1 MGWRPSVSRERVTL
15 RVKDQGGGP
24 VIRARWRDSDGA
36 QVEKVVGRGW
46 LVRDGESGGK
56 PNGKTIGRWRE
67 RRGRAEDGFLTP
79 DAAREL
85 VPGIVEAHEIEQTK
99 ERRRAERQSVAD
111 REKTVS
117 EIVEA
122 WIAWR
127 SVDDPDGA
135 HVAWKFT
142 TKKNTS
148 NYARRLARE
157 LGPDRPAESITATE
171 LRKLLAD
178 GLQPMRNGKVIE
190 GREVSRKMRSYY
202 AATLR
207 GVFTRAHARGW
218 IEENPAEDL
227 PAYRARKKRAG
238 DPLRRNEYLT
248 PDELRAIVTQLRE
261 GAKDE
266 KRRDPR
272 GDQAARDQDAA
283 IVTTMAMAGLRPAEA
298 LALRWENVDLSGS
311 SLRIVESRAMGVTDV
326 PKSNAGRT
334 VPLAEEVARELAA
347 VGLRDYMTAGSDLVF
362 IGPQGGHVELAEL
375 RGRFNAAQDRA
386 KISPRRELRQLRNTF
401 GTVCAAAGVPLRT
414 LQSWMGHESITTTE
428 IYASFMP
435 RDQDAAL
442 VSAAFSAG
450 TADAATRAEEAP
462 AS

>member
-1 MGWRPSVSRERVTL
+1 MSREQVTL
-15 RVKDQGGGP
+15 RVRDQGGGP
-24 VIRARWRDSDGA
+24 VIRCRWRDTDGV

-46 LVRDGESGGK
+46 LVRDGEKGGK
-56 PNGKTIGRWRE
+56 PKGKMIGAWRE
-67 RRGRAEDGFLTP
+67 RRGNPENGALTP
-79 DAAREL
+79 DAARER
-85 VPGIVEAHEIEQTK
+85 VQEIVSAHAAQVAK
-99 ERRRAERQSVAD
+99 EKRRAARQGQDD
-111 REKTVS
+111 RHRTIS
-117 EIVEA
+117 EAVED

-135 HVAWKFT
+135 HTAWKFT

-157 LGPDRPAESITATE
+157 LGPDRPVESVTADE
-171 LRKLLAD
+171 LRKLLAE
-178 GLQPMRNGKVIE
+178 GLQPMRNGTAIE

-207 GVFTRAHARGW
+207 GVFARAHARGW
-218 IEENPAEDL
+218 TGEDPASEL
-227 PAYRARKKRAG
+227 PAYRARKKRAD
-238 DPLRRNEYLT
+238 DPLRRHEYLA
-248 PDELRAIVTQLRE
+248 PDELRSIVAELRK
-261 GAKDE
+261 GADGE
-266 KRRDPR
+266 ARRDPR
-272 GDQAARDQDAA
+272 GADAARAQDAA

-298 LALRWENVDLSGS
+298 LALKWENVDLSGS

-347 VGLRDYMTAGSDLVF
+347 VGLREFGTAPGDLVF
-362 IGPQGGHVELAEL
+362 VGPQGGHVELAEL

-386 KISPRRELRQLRNTF
+386 GISPRRELRQLRNTF

-428 IYASFMP
+428 VYASFMP
-435 RDQDAAL
+435 REQDAAL

-450 TADAATRAEEAP
+450 TADAAKMAEEAP